1 MRGGA
6 VWKLIGFISRRSQV
20 QILPPLLFHTWWK
33 IQARKKVNIILL
45 ISKELAHKLNKEYG
59 VKFGEG
65 GISTSKTKHK
75 KYYICE
81 CQKNMIALEK
91 ATK

>member
-1 MRGGA
+1 MALALLVR
-6 VWKLIGFISRRSQV
+6 VQRHPLPYWEFIM
-20 QILPPLLFHTWWK
+20 
-33 IQARKKVNIILL
+33 KVVKIILL

-65 GISTSKTKHK
+65 GISTSKTRHR
-75 KYYICE
+75 KYYLCE
-81 CQKNMIALEK
+81 RQKNMIALEK

>member
-1 MRGGA
+1 M
-6 VWKLIGFISRRSQV
+6 LQH
-20 QILPPLLFHTWWK
+20 LLFYRGENIK
-33 IQARKKVNIILL
+33 MKEGKIILL

-65 GISTSKTKHK
+65 GISTSKTRHK
-75 KYYICE
+75 KYYLCE
-81 CQKNMIALEK
+81 RQKNMIALEK

>member
-1 MRGGA
+1 M
-6 VWKLIGFISRRSQV
+6 
-20 QILPPLLFHTWWK
+20 PLLLSHCGNIKT
-33 IQARKKVNIILL
+33 KVVKIILL

-65 GISTSKTKHK
+65 GISTSKTRHK
-75 KYYICE
+75 KYYLCTRE
-81 CQKNMIALEK
+81 KNMIALEK

>member
-1 MRGGA
+1 MGSTPM
-6 VWKLIGFISRRSQV
+6 LQH
-20 QILPPLLFHTWWK
+20 LLFYRGENIK
-33 IQARKKVNIILL
+33 MKEGKIILL

-65 GISTSKTKHK
+65 GISTSKTRHK
-75 KYYICE
+75 KYYLCE
-81 CQKNMIALEK
+81 RQKNMIALEK

>member
-1 MRGGA
+1 MS
-6 VWKLIGFISRRSQV
+6 VV
-20 QILPPLLFHTWWK
+20 QIHQSPSILFRKFKT
-33 IQARKKVNIILL
+33 RKKVTVILL
-45 ISKELAHKLNKEYG
+45 ISKELAHKLNKEY
-59 VKFGEG
+59 KIPFGEG

-75 KYYICE
+75 KYYLCE

>member
-1 MRGGA
+1 MGA
-6 VWKLIGFISRRSQV
+6 
-20 QILPPLLFHTWWK
+20 LPIPATLSIWTNLKW
-33 IQARKKVNIILL
+33 KKVNIILL
-45 ISKELAHKLNKEYG
+45 ISKKLAHKLNKEYG

-75 KYYICE
+75 KYYLCE
-81 CQKNMIALEK
+81 RQRNMIAYEK

>member
-1 MRGGA
+1 M
-6 VWKLIGFISRRSQV
+6 VK
-20 QILPPLLFHTWWK
+20 
-33 IQARKKVNIILL
+33 IILL

-65 GISTSKTKHK
+65 GISTSKTRHK
-75 KYYICE
+75 KYYLCE
-81 CQKNMIALEK
+81 RQKNMIALEK

>member
-1 MRGGA
+1 MS
-6 VWKLIGFISRRSQV
+6 VVQV
-20 QILPPLLFHTWWK
+20 HQFPFPLFYCEENIK
-33 IQARKKVNIILL
+33 MKVVKIILL

-65 GISTSKTKHK
+65 GISTSKTRHK
-75 KYYICE
+75 KYYLCE
-81 CQKNMIALEK
+81 RQKNMIALEK

>member
-1 MRGGA
+1 MTLTHVFTGSNPVRA
-6 VWKLIGFISRRSQV
+6 VS
-20 QILPPLLFHTWWK
+20 LFCYEENLKW
-33 IQARKKVNIILL
+33 KKVNIILL

-65 GISTSKTKHK
+65 GISTSKTRHK
-75 KYYICE
+75 KYYLCE
-81 CQKNMIALEK
+81 RQKNMIALEK

>member
-1 MRGGA
+1 MFKSCHCYS
-6 VWKLIGFISRRSQV
+6 VHVDKFI
-20 QILPPLLFHTWWK
+20 
-33 IQARKKVNIILL
+33 RKKVNIILL
-45 ISKELAHKLNKEYG
+45 ISKKLAHKLNKEYG

-75 KYYICE
+75 KYYLCE
-81 CQKNMIALEK
+81 RQKNMIALEK

>member
-1 MRGGA
+1 MS
-6 VWKLIGFISRRSQV
+6 VVQV
-20 QILPPLLFHTWWK
+20 HQFPFLLFYREENILW
-33 IQARKKVNIILL
+33 KKVKIILL

-65 GISTSKTKHK
+65 GISTSKTRHK
-75 KYYICE
+75 KYYLCTRE
-81 CQKNMIALEK
+81 KNMIALKK